1 MTDDPVYR
9 KPSAEANKPVQP
21 PKGVKVQK
29 LPSKLGEKFNA
40 TGAIQFGLQR
50 GRVTR

>member
-1 MTDDPVYR
+1 MATEPTCR
-9 KPSAEANKPVQP
+9 QPNAEANKPVQP

-40 TGAIQFGLQR
+40 TGTIEFGLQR
-50 GRVTR
+50 GGVTR

>member
-1 MTDDPVYR
+1 MTDDPIYR
-9 KPSAEANKPVQP
+9 KPDAKANQPVQP

-29 LPSKLGEKFNA
+29 LPSKLDEKFTA